1 MKKVVLA
8 SLLAMAGVAT
18 VVQPCF
24 AQDAPVPAAGQ
35 VQMSADEYKV
45 YNDAAQAATPAAQA
59 AGWEAYLKAYPNSA
73 VKKDVLERLTL
84 AYSQTNDSAKAQDAA
99 DRLLQA
105 DPKNFQGQFYETYLR
120 RTAADALTDPA
131 AKTAALDKAA
141 GYAQAGLALGKP
153 SGMDD
158 AHFTT
163 ATTTFESAIADD
175 DISRKDYANAIPALK
190 AELAGV
196 PATATQTP
204 GPVLQDVFYLAL
216 SYMNSTPPD
225 YLNCAWYGT
234 RAAAFAAQYASAIQ
248 PTATYCYKKYH
259 GSADGYDKLQALVKT
274 SLTPPA
280 DLGTT
285 ITPAP
290 KPIDYVKQTIASTPD
305 LAKLAPGDK
314 EFVYQYGNVP
324 DPKTGTVDPAT
335 GQIDPKTQ
343 KTYADEVFD
352 SVKGKSVA
360 FGDAL
365 VISATADAVQVAF
378 SDDSV
383 QNKTA
388 DFTFNMK
395 EPLKVVPKAG
405 DKIKLQGTYAS
416 YTSSPVMVT
425 MSDSSVVPAKPTAKP
440 PVRRRPSH

>member
-1 MKKVVLA
+1 VLA
-8 SLLAMAGVAT
+8 SLLVVAGIAT

-24 AQDAPVPAAGQ
+24 AQGASAPAAGQ

-45 YNDAAQAATPAAQA
+45 YNDAAQATTPAAQA

-84 AYSQTNDSAKAQDAA
+84 AYSQANDSAKAQDAA
-99 DRLLQA
+99 DRLLQV

-120 RTAADALTDPA
+120 KTAADALTDPA
-131 AKTAALDKAA
+131 AKSAALDQAA
-141 GYAQAGLALGKP
+141 GYAQKGLALGKP

-158 AHFTT
+158 AHFAT
-163 ATTTFESAIADD
+163 ATTTFESTIADD
-175 DISRKDYANAIPALK
+175 DISKKDYANAIPALK
-190 AELAGV
+190 AEFASA
-196 PATATQTP
+196 PANATQTP

-234 RAAAFAAQYASAIQ
+234 RAAAFAAQFAPSIQ

-259 GSADGYDKLQALVKT
+259 GNTDDYDKLQALVKT

-285 ITPAP
+285 IKAAP
-290 KPIDYVKQTIASTPD
+290 KPADIVANLIATTPD
-305 LAKLAPGDK
+305 LATLAPGDK
-314 EFVYQYGNVP
+314 EYVFQNGNIP
-324 DPKTGTVDPAT
+324 DPKTGTIDPAT
-335 GQIDPKTQ
+335 GKVDPKTQ

-352 SVKGKSVA
+352 TVKGKSRE

-378 SDDSV
+378 SDDAV
-383 QNKTA
+383 QSKTA

-395 EPLKVVPKAG
+395 EPLKTVPKVG
-405 DKIKLQGTYAS
+405 DKVKLEGTYAS
-416 YTSSPVMVT
+416 YTSSPVMVI
-425 MSDSSVVPAKPTAKP
+425 MSDGVLVAPKKAPARP
-440 PVRRRPSH
+440 PVRHRASH